1 MADGLKLAQM
11 SGLFAGMAQS
21 QSAYNPAQKV
31 FTDYLQ
37 GSAQSAIAAEA
48 RKKAEKAAKKKK
60 GGLGGLLGAVGA
72 VAATPFVGPA
82 ALAYLPTAM
91 AAGGAA
97 ESLVGGDI
105 QGAVSNTAN
114 AVGSAYGGGGM
125 GGGGMG
131 LGGLLPPATSL
142 DPRGQM
148 GGQGMTQRNPETDPM
163 QLLEPDGITSIKK
176 SIANAPQPT
185 SPRSDVWE
193 NTMGGVAQRAGV
205 ISIANKSGRELR
217 RDLLSNPNAERA
229 LVKYLQAGGQLT
241 PQQMRMLPASTKR
254 VVRTYGYDVP
264 GPFGM
269 LSF

>member
-1 MADGLKLAQM
+1 MADGLKLAQLG
-11 SGLFAGMAQS
+11 GLFAGMAQQ

-48 RKKAEKAAKKKK
+48 RKKAEKKAKKKDT
-60 GGLGGLLGAVGA
+60 LGTILKVGSMIPGPQQ
-72 VAATPFVGPA
+72 PFVMAGNA
-82 ALAYLPTAM
+82 AYSGYKAIDGSGDTGTA
-91 AAGGAA
+91 
-97 ESLVGGDI
+97 I
-105 QGAVSNTAN
+105 QNTAN

-125 GGGGMG
+125 GGGGDMG
-131 LGGLLPPATSL
+131 LGGGLSL
-142 DPRGQM
+142 
-148 GGQGMTQRNPETDPM
+148 GGGGITKRNPETDPM

-193 NTMGGVAQRAGV
+193 NTMGGAAQRAGV

-229 LVKYLQAGGQLT
+229 LVQYLQAGGQLT

-264 GPFGM
+264 GPFGI